1 VINWLFRLLRN
12 KMFWYLDKKNH
23 NLISRAYKEI
33 KEIDELDSNS
43 SLVNNFIDKSLVNLL
58 KHASTTTKFYKDFS
72 NEINTLND
80 FPVINKN
87 IIRENQDDF
96 ISKQYEKS
104 DLVTISTSGSTG
116 TPFVCYQN
124 IEKKRRVN
132 AEIIYYSEKV
142 NYSVGD
148 NLIFLRS
155 LNEANNK
162 TKFKQWIQ
170 NENLIDINNLNDQ
183 NIEKLLKQ
191 LEKRTKNGSVLLSYA
206 STLDE
211 LTRFYNKNNIMNTF
225 NVKGMISGAEMLY
238 DETRTAMEKLF
249 DCQCVSRYSNQEN
262 GVLGQDE
269 LDNNIFIINQANY
282 IVEIF
287 KINSDELACEGEV
300 GRIVVTDLHNYGM
313 PMVRYDTGD
322 VGSITFIERNGV
334 KKKAISDFG
343 GRKIDM
349 IYDCDG
355 NVVSPHKISVSF
367 WAYPE
372 LKQFQFVQQNETEYF
387 IKLNVDKKFVK
398 EVELKNK
405 MLSLLG
411 EEAIIYIEQVEEIP
425 ALSSGKRKYIVNNW
439 I

>member
-1 VINWLFRLLRN
+1 
-12 KMFWYLDKKNH
+12 MFWYLDKKNH
-23 NLISRAYKEI
+23 NLISRAYTEI

-225 NVKGMISGAEMLY
+225 NVKGMI
-238 DETRTAMEKLF
+238 
-249 DCQCVSRYSNQEN
+249 
-262 GVLGQDE
+262 
-269 LDNNIFIINQANY
+269 
-282 IVEIF
+282 
-287 KINSDELACEGEV
+287 
-300 GRIVVTDLHNYGM
+300 
-313 PMVRYDTGD
+313 
-322 VGSITFIERNGV
+322 
-334 KKKAISDFG
+334 
-343 GRKIDM
+343 
-349 IYDCDG
+349 
-355 NVVSPHKISVSF
+355 
-367 WAYPE
+367 
-372 LKQFQFVQQNETEYF
+372 
-387 IKLNVDKKFVK
+387 
-398 EVELKNK
+398 
-405 MLSLLG
+405 
-411 EEAIIYIEQVEEIP
+411 
-425 ALSSGKRKYIVNNW
+425 
-439 I
+439 